1 MSDSKVHKGDEFDP
15 CQNIRV
21 VFKVIEGGVTAA
33 KGFRAG
39 AVSCG
44 IKNPEATRLDL
55 CLVASDVP
63 TVTDAVF
70 TTNKVRAGCVR
81 VSQQHIKDSDTR
93 AIIANSG
100 NANACTGVQGIQDA
114 KTMCKATAEVLGVRM
129 RQVLVASTGIIGMPM
144 PMERIT
150 PKMGALKDSL
160 ASDGSDKAAKAIM
173 TSDTRPKS
181 YAIEVPCG
189 DGTFRIG
196 GIAKG
201 AGMICPN
208 MATMLCFITTD
219 AKISRDELKR
229 AMRFAV
235 DQSFNRI
242 TIDGDTSTN
251 DTVIVMTN
259 GMADAPPIKKG
270 SSEMEIFRCALHK
283 VMLELAKMIVADGER
298 VTKFV
303 EIRVRNART
312 HDDAKK
318 AAEAVAK
325 SLLVK
330 CSFHGSDPNWGRII
344 HAVGYSGA
352 RIREELIDIY
362 FGGLLACKGGLT
374 SNTPVAALEKV
385 VKESRFS
392 VTIDLNVGS
401 ANHIV
406 YTSDLSEAY
415 VDFNSSEYSAAVHA
429 KRQKGLA

>member
-1 MSDSKVHKGDEFDP
+1 MTTMDCDP
-15 CQNIRV
+15 FREIRV
-21 VFKVIEGGVTAA
+21 PFQVVEGGVTAA
-33 KGFRAG
+33 RGYRA
-39 AVSCG
+39 AAISCG

-55 CLVASDVP
+55 ALIASDHP

-70 TTNKVRAGCVR
+70 TTNKVRAACVR
-81 VSQQHIKDSDTR
+81 VSQAHLREPDIR

-100 NANACTGVQGIQDA
+100 NANACTGPQGIQDA
-114 KTMCKATAEVLGVRM
+114 KAMCKATAEALGLRM
-129 RQVLVASTGIIGMPM
+129 RQVQVCSTGIIGMTM
-144 PMERIT
+144 PVQRIT
-150 PKMGALKDSL
+150 PRIPEL
-160 ASDGSDKAAKAIM
+160 AEKLLPTGSADAAAAIM

-181 YAIEVPCG
+181 YSIEVPCG
-189 DGTFRIG
+189 DGSFRIG

-219 AKISRDELKR
+219 VRIGKDELRR
-229 AMRFAV
+229 AMRCAV
-235 DQSFNRI
+235 DQSFNCI

-251 DTVIVMTN
+251 DTVIVMSN
-259 GMADAPPIKKG
+259 GQASVPAIRKG
-270 SSEMEIFRCALHK
+270 SDEAKIFRCALHK

-312 HDDAKK
+312 QADARRV
-318 AAEAVAK
+318 AETVAK
-325 SLLVK
+325 SMLVK

-344 HAVGYSGA
+344 HAVGYSDA
-352 RIREELIDIY
+352 KIREEMVDIY

-374 SNTPVAALEKV
+374 SPTPVTELEKV
-385 VKESRFS
+385 VKEPRFS
-392 VTIDLNVGS
+392 VTIDLNLGS

-415 VDFNSSEYSAAVHA
+415 VDFNSSEYSAAIHA
-429 KRQKGLA
+429 RRQKGLA

>member
-1 MSDSKVHKGDEFDP
+1 MKNADLDP
-15 CQNIRV
+15 FSSNRV
-21 VFKVIEGGVTAA
+21 AFTVIDGGVTAPR
-33 KGFRAG
+33 GFRA
-39 AVSCG
+39 AAISCG

-55 CLVASDVP
+55 TLISSDVP

-70 TTNKVRAGCVR
+70 TTNKVRAACVR

-100 NANACTGVQGIQDA
+100 NANACTGPQGIQDA
-114 KTMCKATAEVLGVRM
+114 KAMCKATAESLGVRM
-129 RQVLVASTGIIGMPM
+129 RQVLVCSTGIIGMNM
-144 PMERIT
+144 PIQRIT
-150 PKMGALKDSL
+150 PRIGELVEKLSPE
-160 ASDGSDKAAKAIM
+160 GSDDASRAIM
-173 TSDTRPKS
+173 TSDTKPKT
-181 YAIEVPCG
+181 YAIEVPL
-189 DGTFRIG
+189 DGGRSFRIG

-208 MATMLCFITTD
+208 MATMLSFITTD
-219 AKISRDELKR
+219 AKVSKDELKR

-259 GMADAPPIKKG
+259 GQADAPAIKKG
-270 SSEMEIFRCALHK
+270 SPEAEIFRCALQK
-283 VMLELAKMIVADGER
+283 VMMELAKMIVSDGER

-312 HDDAKK
+312 QADAKK

-330 CSFHGSDPNWGRII
+330 CSFNGSDPNWGRII

-362 FGGLLACKGGLT
+362 FGGILACKGGLT
-374 SNTPVAALEKV
+374 SPTPVAELEKV
-385 VKESRFS
+385 VKEPRFS
-392 VTIDLNVGS
+392 VTIDLNSGS

-406 YTSDLSEAY
+406 YTTDLSEAY
-415 VDFNSSEYSAAVHA
+415 VDFNSSEYSAAIHA
-429 KRQKGLA
+429 KRQKGLV